1 MTCRECEKQIP
12 DFIGRK
18 MDYLKMKRFTE
29 HVDDCGSCREEL
41 IIQFLI
47 QEGMAR
53 LEEGDVF
60 DLQSELQVRMEE
72 AHRRIRMNEGILKIG
87 TMFEVLVMAGVMGI
101 VVWLL
106 K

>member
-18 MDYLKMKRFTE
+18 MDYFKMKRFTE
-29 HVDDCGSCREEL
+29 HVETCGNCREEL
-41 IIQFLI
+41 TIQFLI

-60 DLQSELQVRMEE
+60 DLQSELEERMEE
-72 AHRRIRMNEGILKIG
+72 AHRRIRLNEGILQLG
-87 TMFEVLVMAGVMGI
+87 TVLEVLAMAGVMGI
-101 VVWLL
+101 VAWIL